1 MNSIKI
7 NGKTGNINKILLSLF
22 LKGVSIVK
30 PNKILK
36 DYVKVKNKDL
46 IISDNKRN
54 VSYKNPKKIFP
65 ICIGKASTET
75 AESLNNIFENKK
87 IKLSKGIVVVNQENY
102 KKIKNFKSF
111 ISSHPLPNQKGIEAS
126 KSIIEYLKK
135 TDENDLILVFIS
147 GGGSSLLPLPSDGLS
162 LKNKID
168 INKKLLESGANI
180 DEINCVRKH
189 LSKIKGGNFLKFCYP
204 SKVHSLIL
212 SDVVGDD
219 LSSISSGLTVP
230 DPSTFVDAKNI
241 LIKYGL
247 WKKIPKK
254 ISNHLLGGINSDKL
268 ETPKTGNKI
277 FEKSKN
283 TLIGSNFKSL
293 DEIKRRCID
302 KKLMAKIWKKN
313 IEGDVKNVAFNFI
326 KDLKILK
333 YKVPIVLISGGE
345 TTVKISGDGLGGRN
359 QEFALHFINFA
370 YQYLPSLK
378 FALLSAGTDGRDGP
392 TDAAGAI
399 VNHNSFNE
407 IKKKGVNLNEELL
420 NNNSYNVLKLINSLV
435 IINGTNTNVAD
446 IQLLTILG

>member
-1 MNSIKI
+1 M
-7 NGKTGNINKILLSLF
+7 
-22 LKGVSIVK
+22 
-30 PNKILK
+30 
-36 DYVKVKNKDL
+36 
-46 IISDNKRN
+46 
-54 VSYKNPKKIFP
+54 
-65 ICIGKASTET
+65 
-75 AESLNNIFENKK
+75 
-87 IKLSKGIVVVNQENY
+87 VVNQENY
-102 KKIKNFKSF
+102 KRIKNFKSF

-135 TDENDLILVFIS
+135 TEENDLILVFIS

-180 DEINCVRKH
+180 DEINCIRKH

-212 SDVVGDD
+212 SDVVGDN

-241 LIKYGL
+241 LRKYGL

-254 ISNHLLGGINSDKL
+254 ISNHLLDGINSEKL
-268 ETPKTGNKI
+268 ETPKAGNKI
-277 FEKSKN
+277 FKKSKN

-293 DEIKRRCID
+293 DEIKKRCVK

-313 IEGDVKNVAFNFI
+313 IEGDVKKIALNFI

-345 TTVKISGDGLGGRN
+345 TTVKISGNGLGGRN

-370 YQYLPSLK
+370 YQYLPNLK
-378 FALLSAGTDGRDGP
+378 FTLLSAGTDGRDGP

-420 NNNSYNVLKLINSLV
+420 NNNSYNVLKLINSLI